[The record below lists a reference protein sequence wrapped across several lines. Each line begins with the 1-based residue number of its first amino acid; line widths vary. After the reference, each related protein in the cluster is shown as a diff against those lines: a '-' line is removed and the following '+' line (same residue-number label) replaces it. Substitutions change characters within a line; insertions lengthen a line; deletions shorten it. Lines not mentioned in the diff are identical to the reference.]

1 MGYQYKI
8 VGDSCMDLDP
18 VLKQDSRF
26 TLVPLT
32 LEVGTYSVV
41 DDEAFD
47 QAAFIR
53 TVRESAD
60 CAKSACPSP
69 VAFKEAYEGEEERVY
84 CITLSRHLSGSFNS
98 AEVGREL
105 YYEEHEGSSK
115 KIAVFSSDSAAC
127 GESVCALKIM
137 ELEEKGL
144 SFEEVCAEMEQFI
157 YHISTYFVLETL
169 DTLKKN
175 GRLTGMAAFL
185 ATALNI
191 KPLMGADHGVIIK
204 LDQARGIKKALKKL
218 VDRVAEDVKEPENHV
233 LGISHVNCRE
243 RAEWVRDEIL
253 KQVPFKDV
261 YLVDGAG
268 VTTVYANDGGIVV
281 SF

>member
-1 MGYQYKI
+1 MGYKI
-8 VGDSCMDLDP
+8 IGDSCMDLDP
-18 VLKQDSRF
+18 VLKQDGRF

-41 DDEAFD
+41 DDADFD

-53 TVRESAD
+53 VVKESSE

-69 VAFKEAYEGEEERVY
+69 LAFKEAYEGEEERVY
-84 CITLSRHLSGSFNS
+84 CITLSRHLSGSYGS
-98 AEVGREL
+98 AEVGKEM

-144 SFEEVCAEMEQFI
+144 SFEEICAEMERFI
-157 YHISTYFVLETL
+157 YNISTYFVLETL

-191 KPLMGADHGVIIK
+191 KPLMGANHGVIIK
-204 LDQARGIKKALKKL
+204 LDQARGIKKALQKL
-218 VDRVAEDVKEPENHV
+218 IDRVAKDVKEPEKHV
-233 LGISHVNCRE
+233 LGISHVNCPD
-243 RAEWVRDEIL
+243 RAEWVKAEIL
-253 KQVPFKDV
+253 KRVPFRDV
-261 YLVDGAG
+261 YVVDGAG